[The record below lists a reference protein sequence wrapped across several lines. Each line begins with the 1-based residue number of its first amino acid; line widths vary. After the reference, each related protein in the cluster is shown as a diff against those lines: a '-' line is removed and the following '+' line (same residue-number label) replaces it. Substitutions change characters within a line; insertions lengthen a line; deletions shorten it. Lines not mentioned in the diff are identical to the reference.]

1 MPTPTPTPN
10 LELFML
16 PPQSIFFNFPF
27 NHPYLTLAD
36 ETVSSMDLEVR
47 KLHFLKEIEFKI
59 KNEMSVLTDCEFPE
73 EIEIS
78 LLSEIAFNL
87 LYYFL
92 LVFGLLQDITGSFIF
107 ASFLFAL
114 IPGATPLVITFL
126 SVIFTMFDSILFYAF
141 EVSMLKEAL
150 GFSSG
155 QLDTPSLIALNMQQ
169 LTVTISINQ
178 LLSAIDVLKMDSDSY
193 ENYTK
198 LAVLFNQDLAFKKEH
213 LGSYEESIWAFLLKW
228 SVVGFGVLSSTA
240 NSYFWATSLLEGV
253 CPALIGAAMGWLFIL
268 LTITAGLGFYYAMGA
283 TGMIELVN
291 PDRVEFDTFKEALLQ
306 FTPKIESDFEVVRSM
321 KHIIVKPLAQDSV
334 TQTDES
340 GPRFYR
346 NGLSLFSEPA
356 IELRRSASCPN
367 LSI

>member
-1 MPTPTPTPN
+1 MPPPRTI
-10 LELFML
+10 FSHL
-16 PPQSIFFNFPF
+16 PFA
-27 NHPYLTLAD
+27 HPYLNLAEEEGSLLD
-36 ETVSSMDLEVR
+36 IEVR
-47 KLHFLKEIEFKI
+47 KLRFLKEIEFNI
-59 KNEMSVLTDCEFPE
+59 KKEMSLLSDCEFPE
-73 EIEIS
+73 EIETS
-78 LLSEIAFNL
+78 LINEIVFNL

-114 IPGATPLVITFL
+114 IPGVTPLVITFL

-141 EVSMLKEAL
+141 EVSLLKEAL

-155 QLDTPSLIALNMQQ
+155 QSDAPSFIALKMQQ

-178 LLSAIDVLKMDSDSY
+178 LLSNIDVLTMDNCSY

-198 LAVLFNQDLAFKKEH
+198 LAVLFNQDMAYQQEH
-213 LGSYEESIWAFLLKW
+213 IGHYEEPIWATLLKW
-228 SVVGFGVLSSTA
+228 GVVGFGILSSTA

-253 CPALIGAAMGWLFIL
+253 YPALLGTFLGWLFIV

-291 PDRVEFDTFKEALLQ
+291 PSRVEFDTFKEALLQ

-321 KHIIVKPLAQDSV
+321 KLSQVKSAVEDSS
-334 TQTDES
+334 TQTDAY

-346 NGLSLFSEPA
+346 NGLSLFSEP
-356 IELRRSASCPN
+356 ITELRRTSSCPN
-367 LSI
+367 LLCLVN